1 MNRDKIRT
9 LSGKNLEELTFEGI
23 LSGDLKP
30 EDFRISRET
39 LRCQADA
46 AEAGGYQHLALNL
59 RRAAEL
65 TDVSNEE
72 VLELYNNLRPG
83 RATYRN
89 LIATAD
95 RLEKTLNAPLTAALV
110 REAAEAYRMRGLIR
124 KE

>member
-1 MNRDKIRT
+1 MNREKICT

-30 EDFRISRET
+30 EDFRISSET
-39 LRCQADA
+39 LRYQADA

-72 VLELYNNLRPG
+72 VFEIYNNLRPG
-83 RATYRN
+83 RATHRN
-89 LIATAD
+89 LIAIAD
-95 RLEKTLNAPLTAALV
+95 RLEKKLNAPLTAALV
-110 REAAEAYRMRGLIR
+110 REAAEAYRMRGLTR

>member
-1 MNRDKIRT
+1 MNHDKVRT

-30 EDFRISRET
+30 EDFRISSET

-46 AEAGGYQHLALNL
+46 AEAGGYRHLALNL

-65 TDVSNEE
+65 TKISNEE
-72 VLELYNNLRPG
+72 VFEIYNNLRPG
-83 RATYRN
+83 RATYQN
-89 LIATAD
+89 LIETAD
-95 RLEKTLNAPLTAALV
+95 RLEKNRNAPLTAALV

>member
-9 LSGKNLEELTFEGI
+9 LSGKNLEALTFEGI

-30 EDFRISRET
+30 DDFRISSET

-65 TDVSNEE
+65 TKISNAE
-72 VLELYNNLRPG
+72 VFEIYNSLRPG
-83 RATYRN
+83 RATYQN
-89 LIATAD
+89 LIKTAD
-95 RLEKTLNAPLTAALV
+95 RLETNRDAPLTAALV
-110 REAAEAYRMRGLIR
+110 REAAEAYRMRGLVR